1 MTTVINDTI
10 SVRDSPSTLAP
21 VLGQRHLVSIQIYCH
36 PQHTLCSSYKGTGE
50 HIWHYG
56 HVVGNREHQ
65 PHMIDEQHSE
75 AVAMSP

>member
-36 PQHTLCSSYKGTGE
+36 PQHTLCSSYKVQVNTFGIMDT
-50 HIWHYG
+50 
-56 HVVGNREHQ
+56 
-65 PHMIDEQHSE
+65 
-75 AVAMSP
+75 